1 MGGRT
6 GHMDHLYD
14 NPNLTFAQM
23 KDIFIKASAGE
34 LEEVTEKTDGQNN
47 VISFDV
53 ENQKALAIRTVKHE
67 KKGGITK
74 EELEAYFTTER
85 MEQGKEPAPTS
96 VVEAFVQ
103 SLLSFENVVRSFP
116 VNIQKE
122 LFLTDQGERIFYNSE
137 VMATENPNVIQYDFD
152 ILLVHRAGIKK
163 IDRDTGRLEPLEKP
177 ISKEFFDLMEK
188 ALDDFQGRVQKEKF
202 KIQGNAI
209 RQLDSLDNDHVLN
222 KALTELEDTLNK
234 VGISDN
240 QTVAEYLISR
250 IDQLLTKKYK
260 LSNRAKR
267 KAIEV
272 LFDFKE
278 NNRVLKKDFNELHD
292 ILDDEN
298 SGSGGIAQE
307 IVGEAKNI
315 LSEAIWPLEK
325 VVHAFTVG
333 MLVGFKSFAIIDN
346 SKESERIEAEIQSAL
361 SVLQNKKLGAKYPE
375 IFKVTNKQ
383 LKKLQSLED
392 KYVSTPAEGI
402 VFSYD
407 GHDYKF
413 TGNFAPVNQLLGIF
427 KFGRGKIPK
436 LSDIN
441 IDLLEEFTLPM
452 YNREDGVDGA
462 KVDLMGYST
471 VALVPGGFKP
481 PHVGHFQMIKSFA
494 AKSDIVYIIIGAST
508 GKKAKRMLGQRALD
522 YKTSKKIWTMYL
534 KDAGIKNCRFVPV
547 KENELSRTTNKK
559 ASPMSIA
566 YDIMQLDTL
575 KGQTVIMGTSTK
587 DARRFSIAASKY
599 IPKDEKENDKI
610 NLDLE
615 PFRSI
620 SIEGI
625 GEVSASKMR
634 TTVENKEFDTFK
646 KFIPATS
653 QHRAMEIWKL
663 LTTESPEQPEEEDEK
678 LTEKK
683 ISSSFLFSLV
693 ENLLKEKRS
702 VSKAGQ
708 KRVSQKIS
716 YLIDKEGK
724 KPDQAA
730 AIAYSMEKRGEL
742 KEGGFG
748 YGDKLG
754 DDDLTDI
761 LSVRIP
767 KDLYNLVNSRVTK
780 IFPKNKNW
788 YSMELLEKLV
798 EDISLSPMGHD
809 FSEKKIIRLVRA
821 SVELED
827 KEHENYIKQTIML
840 LYPDYFSEEDELE
853 EVSAAG
859 GAGAAVQGGPG
870 IKKYKRDGENL
881 IREEEESF
889 YKKFYDVLGVN

>member
-23 KDIFIKASAGE
+23 KDIFIRASTGE

-47 VISFDV
+47 IISFDI
-53 ENQKALAIRTVKHE
+53 ETQKALAIRTVAHE
-67 KKGGITK
+67 KKGGITV
-74 EELEAYFTTER
+74 EELKEYFTSER
-85 MEQGKEPAPTS
+85 EKQGKDPAPVP
-96 VVEAFVQ
+96 VVNAFVE
-103 SLLSFENVVRSFP
+103 SLRSFDNVVSSFP
-116 VNIQKE
+116 INIQKE

-163 IDRDTGRLEPLEKP
+163 IDKDTNRLEPLKSP
-177 ISKEFFDLMEK
+177 VSKQYFDLLLR

-202 KIQGNAI
+202 KVQGNAI
-209 RQLDSLDNDHVLN
+209 RKLKAIDDDITLN
-222 KALTELEDTLNK
+222 IALTDLENEMNK
-234 VGISDN
+234 VGISDD
-240 QTVAEYLISR
+240 QTIVEYLIAR
-250 IDQLLTKKYK
+250 LDQVLSQKYK
-260 LSNRAKR
+260 LSSKAKR
-267 KAIEV
+267 KTIEI
-272 LFDFKE
+272 LFDFREKG
-278 NNRVLKKDFNELHD
+278 RVLKKDSLELND
-292 ILDDEN
+292 ILEKEGLGN
-298 SGSGGIAQE
+298 LAEE
-307 IVGEAKNI
+307 IIFDAKNI
-315 LSEAIWPLEK
+315 LSEAIWPVENI
-325 VVHAFTVG
+325 VHMFTVG
-333 MLVGFKSFAIIDN
+333 MLRGFESFAIIDN
-346 SKESERIEAEIQSAL
+346 TKESERIEDELKNVLEI
-361 SVLQNKKLGAKYPE
+361 LQNTKLQKKYPE
-375 IFKVTNKQ
+375 IFNLTKKQ
-383 LKKLQSLED
+383 LEKLQPLED
-392 KYVSTPAEGI
+392 RYISTPAEGI

-427 KFGRGKIPK
+427 KYGRGKLPK
-436 LSDIN
+436 LSDI
-441 IDLLEEFTLPM
+441 DVGLLEEFTLPM
-452 YNREDGVDGA
+452 YNRENSPDDA
-462 KVDLMGYST
+462 KVDLMSYST
-471 VALVPGGFKP
+471 IALVPGGFKP

-494 AKSDIVYIIIGAST
+494 AKSDVVYIIIGTGT
-508 GKKAKRMLGQRALD
+508 GKKAKRMLGQKSLD
-522 YKTSKKIWTMYL
+522 YKTSKKIWSMYL
-534 KDAGIKNCRFVPV
+534 RDAGIGNCKFVPV

-575 KGQTVIMGTSTK
+575 EGQTVIMGTSTK

-599 IPKDEKENDKI
+599 IPKDEKGNDKI

-634 TTVENKEFDTFK
+634 AAVENKEFDTFR
-646 KFIPATS
+646 KFIPVTS

-663 LTTESPEQPEEEDEK
+663 LTTDSPEKSEEDET

-693 ENLLKEKRS
+693 EGLLEEKRK
-702 VSKAGQ
+702 VSKTGQ
-708 KRVSQKIS
+708 ERVSRKIS

-742 KEGGFG
+742 KEAGFG

-761 LSVRIP
+761 LSVHIP
-767 KDLYNLVNSRVTK
+767 KDLYNLVNSRITK

-809 FSEKKIIRLVRA
+809 WSEKKIMRLIQA
-821 SVELED
+821 SVQLEE
-827 KEHENYIKQTIML
+827 KEKEYENYIKQTIKL

-853 EVSAAG
+853 EVSGAG
-859 GAGAAVQGGPG
+859 GSGAAVQGAPG
-870 IKKYKRDGENL
+870 IKKYKRDDDSL
-881 IREEEESF
+881 IREEESF
-889 YKKFYDVLGVN
+889 YKKLYDVLGVN